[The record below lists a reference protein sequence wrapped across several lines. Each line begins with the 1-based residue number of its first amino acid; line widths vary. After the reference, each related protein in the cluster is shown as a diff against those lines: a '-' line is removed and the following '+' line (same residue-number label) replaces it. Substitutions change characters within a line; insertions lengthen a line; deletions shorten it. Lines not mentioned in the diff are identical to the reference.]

1 MSLTR
6 LTSVLAGLA
15 LVAVVA
21 LGSGAAYAGDVLWIG
36 SFKGTTGHKSSGQV
50 RIVKDG
56 GTTKVVFGKNFK
68 LDGAPD
74 PKVAFGKNG
83 YIRGTIFTKL
93 NKLKGAQEY
102 NIPAATDLSKFN
114 QVWIWCEKFDVPLA
128 FAKLKQPGA

>member
-21 LGSGAAYAGDVLWIG
+21 LGSGAAYASEVLWIG

-50 RIVKDG
+50 KIVKDG

-74 PKVAFGKNG
+74 PKIAFGKNG
-83 YIRGTIFTKL
+83 YVRGTIFTKL

-102 NIPAATDLSKFN
+102 NIPAGTDLTKFN